1 MEKITQKKR
10 SIRESLERVD
20 KYLQDKN
27 EFVSISTISQELN
40 LNFYSIKKYLQTLE
54 KFGRVEV
61 VSNGNVTLVKFRG
74 ENATIPN
81 A

>member
-20 KYLQDKN
+20 NYLKDKN
-27 EFVSISTISQELN
+27 EFVSISNISQELN

-54 KFGRVEV
+54 KFGRVEI

-74 ENATIPN
+74 ENATITN